1 MSIFISHKDT
11 ATLYSKSKYKS
22 KNEFIYVRYVEAVKK
37 IRRPVLSGLKTRGA
51 TPARFLNRT

>member
-22 KNEFIYVRYVEAVKK
+22 KNEFIYVRYVVQKM
-37 IRRPVLSGLKTRGA
+37 RSRVLSGLKTRGD